1 MDLSGVRVLDLTR
14 YLPGPYATQV
24 LADCGAEVINV
35 ESPDGDPARGMEPRT
50 DENGVGRLFDA
61 VNRGKRSAVLDLK
74 TGSGRE
80 AFLRLAEDADVVI
93 EGFRP
98 GVVDRLGVGYED
110 VRERNPE
117 VVYCSLS
124 GYGQDGP
131 WADRVGHDLNY
142 VATAGL
148 LDATRRD
155 DGEAPRIP
163 GVPVADV
170 AGGLYAAFG
179 VVSALLSRELG
190 NASGEYLDVS
200 MTDAVASLSQT
211 LASSALAGDDPR
223 PGDTPLTGRDPWY
236 DVYETRE
243 ARSPSDGSSSAER
256 SSANRSSGQNPRED
270 GDSHETADGRYVTL
284 AALEPQFWD
293 AFCEA
298 VGRPDLRDAHGTRD
312 PAERAALRAELADLF
327 AGRTQ
332 DEWEATLGDV
342 DAAFAPVRTPR
353 EALDHPQIRARG
365 LVGGG
370 EDAPPRV
377 GLPFVDAADER
388 AGPPPGLG
396 EHTADVLREA
406 GYGDDDLVALRA
418 DGAIPD
424 E

>member
-14 YLPGPYATQV
+14 YLPGPYATQM
-24 LADCGAEVINV
+24 LADCGAEVVKV
-35 ESPDGDPARGMEPRT
+35 EAPEGDPARGMQPTT
-50 DENGVGRLFDA
+50 DRGDVSRLFDA
-61 VNRGKRSAVLDLK
+61 VNRGKRSVVLDLK
-74 TGSGRE
+74 TDEGRE
-80 AFLRLAEDADVVI
+80 ALLRLAEDADAVF

-124 GYGQDGP
+124 GFGQDGP

-163 GVPVADV
+163 GIPIADV

-190 NASGEYLDVS
+190 NAGGEHLDVS
-200 MTDAVASLSQT
+200 MTDAVASLSVT
-211 LASSALAGDDPR
+211 LAASALAGDDPR
-223 PGDTPLTGRDPWY
+223 PGETPLTGRDPWY
-236 DVYETRE
+236 DVYE
-243 ARSPSDGSSSAER
+243 A
-256 SSANRSSGQNPRED
+256 
-270 GDSHETADGRYVTL
+270 ADGEYVTL
-284 AALEPQFWD
+284 AALEPHFWE

-298 VGRPDLRDAHGTRD
+298 VDRPDLRDAHGTRD
-312 PAERAALRAELADLF
+312 PAERSALRAELAELF
-327 AGRTQ
+327 AGRTRE
-332 DEWEATLGDV
+332 EWADALDDV
-342 DAAFAPVRTPR
+342 DAAFAPVRTMA
-353 EALDHPQIRARG
+353 EAVEHPQLRSRG
-365 LVGGG
+365 LVVDG
-370 EDAPPRV
+370 EGDGTAPPSRV
-377 GLPFVDAADER
+377 GLPFADAADER

-406 GYGDDDLVALRA
+406 GYGDGDLAALRDA
-418 DGAIPD
+418 GAIPD
-424 E
+424 R